1 MNRLENKVALVT
13 GGGSGIGRAI
23 AIAFAKENADV
34 CVAGRT
40 LSKVQ
45 DTARE
50 IEKIGRKALAV
61 EADISKIPEIEKMVK
76 ETIDYFGK
84 IDILVNNAGITYIS
98 PILDVTE
105 EKWDEVINTDL
116 KGTFF
121 TTQKVLPY
129 MLKQGKGK
137 IINIASA
144 LGVEGEPEIP
154 AYCAAK
160 GGVINL
166 TRALGVELALKKI
179 NVNAIAPGFTL
190 SSMANFTPDPKM
202 SAAVSRALERIPAG
216 RPAQPEEMGSAAVY
230 LASDESDFVVGTTL
244 FVDGGETAR

>member
-1 MNRLENKVALVT
+1 MKRLENKVALVT
-13 GGGSGIGRAI
+13 GGGSGIGKAI

-61 EADISKIPEIEKMVK
+61 KADISRIPEIEKMV
-76 ETIDYFGK
+76 EATIDYFGK
-84 IDILVNNAGITYIS
+84 IDILVNNAGIVYDI
-98 PILDVTE
+98 PILDITE
-105 EKWDEVINTDL
+105 AKWDEVINTDL

-137 IINIASA
+137 IINIASPLA
-144 LGVEGEPEIP
+144 VEGKPENTI
-154 AYCAAK
+154 YCAAK

-166 TRALGVELALKKI
+166 TRALGLELALKQI
-179 NVNAIAPGFTL
+179 NVNAIAPGFTFTN
-190 SSMANFTPDPKM
+190 MTTNFTSDPKM
-202 SAAVSRALERIPAG
+202 LALITPRIPAG
-216 RPAQPEEMGSAAVY
+216 RPAQPEEMGGAAVY
-230 LASDESDFVVGTTL
+230 LASDESDFVIGTTL
-244 FVDGGETAR
+244 FVDGGETAQ

>member
-1 MNRLENKVALVT
+1 
-13 GGGSGIGRAI
+13 
-23 AIAFAKENADV
+23 
-34 CVAGRT
+34 
-40 LSKVQ
+40 
-45 DTARE
+45 
-50 IEKIGRKALAV
+50 
-61 EADISKIPEIEKMVK
+61 MVK
-76 ETIDYFGK
+76 ATIDYFGK

-121 TTQKVLPY
+121 TSQKVLPY

-166 TRALGVELALKKI
+166 TRSMGVELASKKI
-179 NVNAIAPGFTL
+179 NVNTIAPGFTL
-190 SSMANFTPDPKM
+190 SNMVAATNFTPDPKM
-202 SAAVSRALERIPAG
+202 LAAVKRALDRIPAG
-216 RPAQPEEMGSAAVY
+216 RPAQPEEMAYAAVY
-230 LASDESDFVVGTTL
+230 LASDESDFLVGTTL